1 MTRSNSIDDV
11 DVCRIVN
18 RWVAN
23 HRNEQHAASVAGIS
37 RQALNA
43 QRNGLK
49 PFSDRVLAAAGLRR
63 VVTVH
68 YEFVE
73 QSHV

>member
-1 MTRSNSIDDV
+1 MTRSNTIDDV

-18 RWVAN
+18 RWVAQY
-23 HRNEQHAASVAGIS
+23 RNEQHAANVVGIS

-49 PFSDRVLAAAGLRR
+49 PFSRRVLAAAGLKR
-63 VVTVH
+63 VVTTH
-68 YEFVE
+68 YEFIE
-73 QSHV
+73 G